1 MTQRW
6 PDEAKT
12 EAMPVH
18 ESHKHAAQRRA
29 GPPMWLTKVL
39 FIGVAVAVVVA
50 SVVVA
55 LQMTNRSTGTAP
67 AADAQRGNCLT
78 WPPGAP
84 ERATQVDCA
93 GDHLFEVAGS
103 DAKSEDCARVV
114 TDYLG
119 TRYDANGRFVVGTLQ
134 TGGGLLCGLQLPSA
148 GAASVPFKGKVVD
161 QDQSRIWATGT
172 CLGIRDGKTTD
183 IAVDCGLPHA
193 LEITGT
199 VDLSAAF
206 TQAAPSIA
214 AQDAMVNDVCGA
226 ATSAYLA
233 PITLAATGLAVR
245 YSPIDAAGWAAGSRR
260 VACSIGSPEPD
271 HRWATLVR
279 SAKNGVRVTGQVPG
293 ALPSPAP
300 VPLPA
305 PSPATPEPAPV
316 EASAPVSEAP
326 EPSATAEV
334 PVRASRETDETTD
347 ETTNQ
352 TSDASQSVPH
362 MDGAEAPGPIPHMAG
377 PELPGP
383 VPHMAGSA
391 VPGSAPHMAG
401 TGAPGPGVE
410 STPVA
415 PLPDSASTP

>member
-1 MTQRW
+1 
-6 PDEAKT
+6 
-12 EAMPVH
+12 
-18 ESHKHAAQRRA
+18 
-29 GPPMWLTKVL
+29 MWLMKVL
-39 FIGVAVAVVVA
+39 FIAVGVAVVVA

-55 LQMTNRSTGTAP
+55 LQMTNRSTSTAP
-67 AADAQRGNCLT
+67 AADAQPGNCLT

-84 ERATQVDCA
+84 ERATKVDCA

-103 DAKSEDCARVV
+103 DATQSEDCARVV

-119 TRYDANGRFVVGTLQ
+119 ARYDANGRFVVGTVQ
-134 TGGGLLCGLQLPSA
+134 NGGGLLCGLQLPSA

-161 QDQSRIWATGT
+161 QDQSRIWPTGT

-214 AQDAMVNDVCGA
+214 AQDAMVKDVCGA

-233 PITLAATGLAVR
+233 PMTLDATRLAVR

-260 VACSIGSPEPD
+260 VACSIGSPEPGD
-271 HRWATLVR
+271 RWATLVR
-279 SAKNGVRVTGQVPG
+279 SAKNGVRITGQGPA

-300 VPLPA
+300 APVPLPSPPPA
-305 PSPATPEPAPV
+305 PPEPAPV

-334 PVRASRETDETTD
+334 PVRASRATD

-352 TSDASQSVPH
+352 TSDAAQSVPH

-410 STPVA
+410 STSVA
-415 PLPDSASTP
+415 PPPDSGSTP